1 MKLGVHRPDS
11 GTYELR
17 PSPATCLHLRR
28 IRAFGVPSTGDEHGP
43 PEQYVTFTLLEA
55 DPMAPQ
61 PSARTE
67 ALSHADQCDPLWHD
81 DLRVM
86 LALVQSAATEQ
97 WVAIDAVDPTA
108 SCAAYP
114 CGGAV
119 RAQASQ

>member
-1 MKLGVHRPDS
+1 MGRLGSFDHVPHDARYAGEFADFATAIRH
-11 GTYELR
+11 GTA
-17 PSPATCLHLRR
+17 PA
-28 IRAFGVPSTGDEHGP
+28 AGA
-43 PEQYVTFTLLEA
+43 QA
-55 DPMAPQ
+55 AQ
-61 PSARTE
+61 
-67 ALSHADQCDPLWHD
+67 D